1 MVHRLLLPGNRA
13 RHTFRYSFHEVELKF
28 LDIMCKNKEILNG
41 VEKKIDQARTSKPKA
56 GSGGNATNSLIPS
69 CIPELEMKK
78 PAIHKHQ

>member
-1 MVHRLLLPGNRA
+1 
-13 RHTFRYSFHEVELKF
+13 
-28 LDIMCKNKEILNG
+28 MCKNKEILNG